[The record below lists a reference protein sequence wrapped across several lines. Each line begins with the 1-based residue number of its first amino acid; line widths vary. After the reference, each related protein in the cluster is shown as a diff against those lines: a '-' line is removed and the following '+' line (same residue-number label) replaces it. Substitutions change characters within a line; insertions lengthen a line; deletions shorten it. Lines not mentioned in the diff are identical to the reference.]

1 MIFSTASRK
10 KVQELGIKPDNA
22 VKLLHKV
29 VTASIECE
37 RANEVAEDILK
48 GRDRETLNIIDEKIT
63 GIDKILNKRESLISG
78 RRKEDLIAE
87 KSSLEERKV
96 RIQKDL
102 QQNNPQSIRRWQQ
115 RKRRL
120 ARTLIDENRVK
131 RRKLGAGAKRSL
143 DTDDEEFI
151 ARSIEETST
160 AHGRRHHTILYSN
173 HRVKKR
179 HFLSLANYNL
189 QCRGKKL
196 IKSSTTVLNR
206 SRPKNINSRAAKGH
220 IGKSLFCSK
229 KPAIMHDV
237 VASSNFLK

>member
-1 MIFSTASRK
+1 MLDNRYIILQNDTVDTSKFLIELDKLQSKDMETFSRFNLNVESFNRVLQSMDTEYDKSGLKAMIFFTASRK

-29 VTASIECE
+29 VTALIECE

-96 RIQKDL
+96 GIQKDL
-102 QQNNPQSIRRWQQ
+102 QQNDPQSIRRLQQ

-160 AHGRRHHTILYSN
+160 AHGRGHDTILYSN
-173 HRVKKR
+173 HRVK
-179 HFLSLANYNL
+179 LTMSW
-189 QCRGKKL
+189 
-196 IKSSTTVLNR
+196 
-206 SRPKNINSRAAKGH
+206 
-220 IGKSLFCSK
+220 
-229 KPAIMHDV
+229 
-237 VASSNFLK
+237 